1 MTTGATATVLGGFW
15 PTNGVNSLAQVN
27 GEGGERKMVRRQL
40 GSQSLMKM
48 RALMTALNGVA
59 PGATATKTIGRTGPT
74 GSTVNDELGGVRP
87 VYNATIIN
95 RATTA
100 GDVTEILQDFLSYVT
115 LNTFG
120 ANPPANLD
128 RNPLGTR

>member
-15 PTNGVNSLAQVN
+15 PAQGIGTLTQIN
-27 GEGGERKMVRRQL
+27 GENSGRKIVRHNLGEQ
-40 GSQSLMKM
+40 GLMKM

-59 PGATATKTIGRTGPT
+59 PGAVASKSIGRTGPVNA
-74 GSTVNDELGGVRP
+74 SVNDELGGVRP
-87 VYNATIIN
+87 VFQFSIVN

-100 GDVTEILQDFLSYVT
+100 GDVTEILQDFLSFVT

-120 ANPPANLD
+120 ANPPPNLD

>member
-1 MTTGATATVLGGFW
+1 MTVGATATVLGGFW
-15 PTNGVNSLAQVN
+15 PQNGVGTLTSAN
-27 GEGGERKMVRRQL
+27 GESGGRRIVRHNL
-40 GSQSLMKM
+40 GEQSLMRM

-59 PGATATKTIGRTGPT
+59 PGAVAAKTIGRTGP
-74 GSTVNDELGGVRP
+74 STAAVNDELGGVRP
-87 VYNATIIN
+87 IFQFSIVN
-95 RATTA
+95 RVTTA
-100 GDVTEILQDFLSYVT
+100 ADVTEILTDFLSFVT